1 MPARR
6 AHGACNGAVSSM
18 PRSGKAKAEQ
28 LRKQDE
34 DVRKALEQTTPGE
47 AEPRRVAR
55 GKDLVWLGVYGVLI
69 LASGT
74 LAYLVGNDIVRL
86 PGSPLGVM
94 PRLPMA
100 FLLVVATLAI
110 ERAGEAF
117 GIARIESAVSRYN
130 LTRIVRLVTA
140 VVIIGIVGT
149 YLFGNFYTGLVSLG
163 VISIVVGLA
172 VQTPMTSFIGWL
184 YILVRAP
191 YRVGDRIQIGD
202 ATGDVI
208 EVSYLDTTLWEF
220 GGKYL
225 STDHPS
231 GRIIKF
237 PNSHVLNSTIY
248 NYSWPLFP
256 YIWNEIKLSV
266 AYESDL
272 EFVGKI
278 LKEITE
284 EELGKEMLER
294 VRTYRELLAKTPV
307 DELQVREHPAV
318 VFRINENTWLDAM
331 VRYLVHPKS
340 AGRIKTE
347 LTKKLLAKLNEA
359 PDRVL
364 FPKGSSR

>member
-1 MPARR
+1 MAGRPKAAAERLSRR
-6 AHGACNGAVSSM
+6 
-18 PRSGKAKAEQ
+18 
-28 LRKQDE
+28 DE
-34 DVRKALEQTTPGE
+34 DVRKALEQTVPGE
-47 AEPRRVAR
+47 AEPRPVSR
-55 GKDLVWLGVYGVLI
+55 GRNLLWLLIFGGLFLAFGLLEYLISSGSVWLPQLRFGVL
-69 LASGT
+69 ARVPVAG
-74 LAYLVGNDIVRL
+74 
-86 PGSPLGVM
+86 
-94 PRLPMA
+94 
-100 FLLVVATLAI
+100 LLVFAALTL
-110 ERAGEAF
+110 ERAVETF
-117 GIARIESAVSRYN
+117 GIVRIESAVSRYN

-140 VVIIGIVGT
+140 LVIIGVLGAV
-149 YLFGNFYTGLVSLG
+149 LFGNFYTGLVSLG

-184 YILVRAP
+184 YLLVRAP

-237 PNSHVLNSTIY
+237 PNSFVLNHTIY

-256 YIWNEIKLSV
+256 YIWNEIKFNI

-272 EFVGKI
+272 EFVAKV
-278 LKEITE
+278 LKEVTE
-284 EELGKEMLER
+284 EELGEKMPER
-294 VRTYRELLAKTPV
+294 IRVFRELLAKTPV

-318 VFRINENTWLDAM
+318 IFRTNENTWLDAI
-331 VRYLVHPKS
+331 VRYLVHPKT
-340 AGRIKTE
+340 AGRVKTE
-347 LTKKLLAKLNEA
+347 LTRKLLERFNSA

-364 FPKGSSR
+364 FPKSNAR